1 MYVCIYVCIY
11 IHVYMYICV
20 YIELLAFIY
29 VQTSSS
35 FARSSLTSS
44 HPSAAAEPWTL
55 LAIWREAAAETRCSL
70 ALPFRCMFSIDDYDS
85 RMCSLG
91 SRCSLALPFR
101 CMFSID
107 DYDSRMCPLGSR
119 CSLALPFRNKFSI
132 VTCTQYVYWCTQ
144 LVRVL
149 VYFVRVLVYFV
160 RVKVYRLL
168 RKPCVTF
175 HSALFLCRRGLLI
188 FFFSVLHFQWRRSL
202 KGR

>member
-1 MYVCIYVCIY
+1 MYVCMYYTYIHTY

-101 CMFSID
+101 NM
-107 DYDSRMCPLGSR
+107 
-119 CSLALPFRNKFSI
+119 FSI

-144 LVRVL
+144 L
-149 VYFVRVLVYFV
+149 VRVLVYFV

-188 FFFSVLHFQWRRSL
+188 LFFSVLHFQWRRSL